1 MRVVYHFWPRFY
13 LFWADWN
20 RFWAIY
26 HLQAQVEDLE
36 RLCSWAK
43 RKRLSGPLAYY
54 RRLLTETE
62 RRLHSHAIRA
72 RRSFFWARALHR
84 TQNLLVSTPP
94 HRKGA
99 AAKYRSSAIY
109 KKPKFA
115 IM

>member
-1 MRVVYHFWPRFY
+1 MRVVHCFWPRFY
-13 LFWADWN
+13 LYWANWN

-26 HLQAQVEDLE
+26 HLQMQVEDLE
-36 RLCSWAK
+36 RLCTWAK

-62 RRLHSHAIRA
+62 KRLHSHAVRA
-72 RRSFFWARALHR
+72 PHLRRRAYLFCR
-84 TQNLLVSTPP
+84 VKNVLMSPP

-99 AAKYRSSAIY
+99 AAKYRSSVIY
-109 KKPKFA
+109 KKPNFA

>member
-1 MRVVYHFWPRFY
+1 MRVIAAHWPRFY
-13 LFWADWN
+13 LFWANWN
-20 RFWAIY
+20 RFWAMY

-36 RLCSWAK
+36 RLCTWAQ

-62 RRLHSHAIRA
+62 KRLHSHAIRA
-72 RRSFFWARALHR
+72 PRLSRWAYFLCRVKNVLM
-84 TQNLLVSTPP
+84 SPP
-94 HRKGA
+94 RHQGA
-99 AAKYRSSAIY
+99 AAKYRASVIY

>member
-1 MRVVYHFWPRFY
+1 MRVVYRLWPRYY
-13 LFWADWN
+13 LYWANWN

-36 RLCSWAK
+36 RLCAWAK
-43 RKRLSGPLAYY
+43 RKRLSGPFAYY

-72 RRSFFWARALHR
+72 PRLNHWAY
-84 TQNLLVSTPP
+84 LLCRVKNVLMSPP
-94 HRKGA
+94 RHQGA
-99 AAKYRSSAIY
+99 AAKYRASVIY

>member
-1 MRVVYHFWPRFY
+1 MRATYRFWPRFY
-13 LFWADWN
+13 RFWADWT

-26 HLQAQVEDLE
+26 HLQAQIEDLE
-36 RLCSWAK
+36 RLCTWAK

-72 RRSFFWARALHR
+72 PRLSHWAY
-84 TQNLLVSTPP
+84 LLCRVKNVLMSPP
-94 HRKGA
+94 HHKGA
-99 AAKYRSSAIY
+99 AAKYRRSVIY

>member
-1 MRVVYHFWPRFY
+1 MRVIYRFWPRCY
-13 LFWADWN
+13 LFWAGWN

-36 RLCSWAK
+36 RLCAWAK

-72 RRSFFWARALHR
+72 PRLSRWAYLLCRVK
-84 TQNLLVSTPP
+84 NVLVSPP
-94 HRKGA
+94 RHQGA
-99 AAKYRSSAIY
+99 AAKYRRSVIY
-109 KKPKFA
+109 KKSKFA

>member
-1 MRVVYHFWPRFY
+1 MRVIYRLWPRFY
-13 LFWADWN
+13 LFLVDWN

-36 RLCSWAK
+36 RLCAWAK
-43 RKRLSGPLAYY
+43 RKRLSGPFAYY

-72 RRSFFWARALHR
+72 PRLNHWAY
-84 TQNLLVSTPP
+84 LLCRVKNVLMSPP
-94 HRKGA
+94 RHQGA
-99 AAKYRSSAIY
+99 AAKYRASVIY